1 MNYWEDPGPG
11 YGVLPARVA
20 VRSDAPRLS
29 LNGQWRFRW
38 SPSVPDTGF
47 EAVDFDDA
55 DWDWL
60 PVPSSWPMHGHG
72 IPEYTNQK
80 YPFPVDPPYVP
91 DENPTGDHRLV
102 FDLPPDWSGP
112 TVLRFDGVDSCAR
125 VWLNGVEL
133 GVTRGSRLPAEF
145 AVDDVLRAGPN
156 VLAVRVHQW
165 SSGSY
170 LEDQDMWWLPGI
182 FRDVTLVARPVDVF
196 VHADYAD
203 GNGILR
209 VETEPGAVVR
219 IPSLDVVVPGGETVT
234 IPGVEP
240 WSAEEPRLYD
250 AVVELADQQVSLRI
264 GFRTVEIVNGVLRVN
279 GRRIVFRGVNRHEHD
294 PVFGRAVPEER
305 VRAELLVMKR
315 HNINAIRTSHYPPD
329 TRLLELCDELG
340 FWVMDE
346 CDYETHGFM
355 LIDWRGN
362 PADDPRFLDAS
373 LDRMRRTVERDKNH
387 PSVIMWSLG
396 NEAGVGSN
404 LSAMAAWTRERDPS
418 RPLHYEGD
426 VTCADVDVYSRMYAS
441 HAEVEAIGKRA
452 EKPLADPTL
461 DARRRAMPFVLCE
474 YSHAG
479 GNGPGGLPEYEEL
492 FDRYERCQGG
502 FLWEWMEHGILRGDG
517 SYGYGGDFGEE
528 LHDGTYVL
536 DGLVFPDLT
545 PQPVLAEVHKAYEP
559 VRLSIADDTLTI
571 TNRYDVRDTSHLT
584 LLWEV
589 ADEGE
594 AVAHGTLTFP
604 TLTPGS
610 STTLPLPTLTS
621 GGSTTLPTPTLTSG
635 GSTALPT
642 PTLASGGSTTLHE
655 VEGGGERWLT
665 VRAVLAADAPWA
677 PAGHEVA
684 FAQAQLPSPV
694 EEEPPA
700 GGGVS
705 RPARRLAG
713 QPAGAG
719 GGSRV
724 VRPADGLVLGPG
736 VFDVQSGRLIR
747 LRGWAV
753 THVPLELWRA
763 PTQHD
768 ARTWDASTLDRKA
781 RWAKAGLDRL
791 RYRTVSVEQQD
802 DVLTVVTMV
811 GAAATDA
818 RVLTTYRWTSDG
830 SSVSAEVDVEPLGE
844 WTVPWAR
851 LGVTFG
857 VPGGLHGMTWFG
869 KGPGQAYPD
878 SQAAARVGRY
888 TATIDELQVPYL
900 YPQENGARGNVRWA
914 ELSGSAGRLRITG
927 GLALTVRRWT
937 IAGLAAADH
946 PADLDPS
953 DTVWI
958 TLDALQHG
966 LGSPTSGA
974 PILPPHDLQARPHSF
989 RFSLGN

>member
-11 YGVLPARVA
+11 YGALAPRAA

-29 LNGQWRFRW
+29 LNGQWRFRLA
-38 SPSVPDTGF
+38 PSVAAAAEGF
-47 EAVDFDDA
+47 EAVDFDDS

-72 IPEYTNQK
+72 SPAYTNQK
-80 YPFPVDPPYVP
+80 YPFPVDPPCVP

-102 FDLPPDWSGP
+102 FELPASWSGP
-112 TVLRFDGVDSCAR
+112 SVLRFDGVDSCAR

-145 AVDDVLRAGPN
+145 AVDDVLRAGRN

-182 FRDVTLVARPVDVF
+182 FRDVTLISQPVDVF

-203 GNGILR
+203 GAGLLL
-209 VETEPGAVVR
+209 VESVPGAVVR
-219 IPSLDVVVPGGETVT
+219 IPSLDAAVPCGESVT

-240 WSAEEPRLYD
+240 WSAEVPRLYD
-250 AVVELADQQVSLRI
+250 AVVELPGQRVSLRI
-264 GFRTVEIVNGVLRVN
+264 GFRTVEIVDGVLRVN

-294 PVFGRAVPEER
+294 PVFGRAVPHQRMRE
-305 VRAELLVMKR
+305 ELLVMKR

-329 TRLLELCDELG
+329 SRLLELCDELG

-346 CDYETHGFM
+346 CDYETHGFF
-355 LIDWRGN
+355 LLDWRGN

-387 PSVIMWSLG
+387 PCVVMWSLG

-404 LSAMAAWTRERDPS
+404 LTAMAAWTRDRDPS
-418 RPLHYEGD
+418 RPVHYEGD
-426 VTCADVDVYSRMYAS
+426 LTCADVDVYSRMYAS

-452 EKPLADPTL
+452 EKPLDDPAL

-479 GNGPGGLPEYEEL
+479 GNGPGGLPEYEAL
-492 FDRYERCQGG
+492 FDAYERCQGG
-502 FLWEWMEHGILRGDG
+502 FLWEWMEHGILRADG

-536 DGLVFPDLT
+536 DGLVFPDLS
-545 PQPVLAEVHKAYEP
+545 PQPVLAEVHKVYEP
-559 VRLSIADDTLTI
+559 VRMSIADETLTI
-571 TNRYDVRDTSHLT
+571 TNRYDVRDTSHLA
-584 LLWEV
+584 LHWDA
-589 ADEGE
+589 ADEGIV
-594 AVAHGTLTFP
+594 VARGTLDVP
-604 TLTPGS
+604 VIPAGQSATLK
-610 STTLPLPTLTS
+610 LP
-621 GGSTTLPTPTLTSG
+621 
-635 GSTALPT
+635 ALP
-642 PTLASGGSTTLHE
+642 AQNCE
-655 VEGGGERWLT
+655 QWLT
-665 VRAVLAADAPWA
+665 IRAVLAEDSPWA
-677 PAGHEVA
+677 AAGHEVA
-684 FAQAQLPSPV
+684 FTQARVTPAIPHSPV
-694 EEEPPA
+694 GNRWA
-700 GGGVS
+700 VS
-705 RPARRLAG
+705 RLSG
-713 QPAGAG
+713 VL
-719 GGSRV
+719 RV
-724 VRPADGLVLGPG
+724 GPG
-736 VFDVQSGRLIR
+736 RFDPGTGRLVG
-747 LRGWAV
+747 LHGWEV
-753 THVPLELWRA
+753 EHVPLELWRA

-768 ARTWDASTLDRKA
+768 ARTWDATTLDRKS
-781 RWAKAGLDRL
+781 RWTNAGLDRL
-791 RYRTVSVEQQD
+791 RYRTVSVDAAGDE
-802 DVLTVVTMV
+802 LTVVMMV

-830 SSVSAEVDVEPLGE
+830 DALTADVEIEPLGE

-857 VPGGLHGMTWFG
+857 VPAGFRQVSWFG
-869 KGPGQAYPD
+869 LGPGQAYPD
-878 SQAAARVGRY
+878 SRAAARVGQY
-888 TATIDELQVPYL
+888 TSTIDDFQVPYL

-914 ELSGSAGRLRITG
+914 ELSGTPGLLRLTG
-927 GLALTVRRWT
+927 DPQVALTVRRWT
-937 IAGLAAADH
+937 IADLAAAEH
-946 PADLDPS
+946 PADLTPGDR
-953 DTVWI
+953 VWI

-974 PILPPHDLQARPHSF
+974 PILPPHDLQARPHRF
-989 RFSLGN
+989 RFSLG

>member
-11 YGVLPARVA
+11 YGVLPARAA

-38 SPSVPDTGF
+38 SPTVPAAGF
-47 EAVDFDDA
+47 EAVDFDDS

-72 IPEYTNQK
+72 SPAYTNQK

-102 FDLPPDWSGP
+102 FSLPSSWSGP
-112 TVLRFDGVDSCAR
+112 SVLRFDGVDSCAR

-145 AVDDVLRAGPN
+145 AVGEVLRPGRN

-182 FRDVTLVARPVDVF
+182 FRDVTLISRPVDADVF

-203 GNGILR
+203 GAGVLM
-209 VETEPGAVVR
+209 VESVPGATVR
-219 IPSLDVVVPGGETVT
+219 IPALDVAVPCGETVT

-240 WSAEEPRLYD
+240 WSAEVPRSYD
-250 AVVELADQQVSLRI
+250 AVVELPGERVSVRI
-264 GFRTVEIVNGVLRVN
+264 GFRTVEIVDGVLRVN

-294 PVFGRAVPEER
+294 PVFGRAVPYER
-305 VRAELLVMKR
+305 MREELLVMKR
-315 HNINAIRTSHYPPD
+315 HNLNAIRTSHYPPD
-329 TRLLELCDELG
+329 SRLLELCDELG

-346 CDYETHGFM
+346 CDYETHGFF
-355 LIDWRGN
+355 LLDWRGN

-387 PSVIMWSLG
+387 PSVVMWSLG

-404 LSAMAAWTRERDPS
+404 LTAMAAWTRDRDPS

-426 VTCADVDVYSRMYAS
+426 LSCADVDVYSRMYAS

-452 EKPLADPTL
+452 EKPLEDPVL

-502 FLWEWMEHGILRGDG
+502 FLWEWMEHGILRADG

-559 VRLSIADDTLTI
+559 IRLTIAGELLTI
-571 TNRYDVRDTSHLT
+571 TNRYDVLDTAHLSLQWT
-584 LLWEV
+584 L

-594 AVAHGTLTFP
+594 PVDHGTLDLP
-604 TLTPGS
+604 VIPPGA
-610 STTLPLPTLTS
+610 STTLELPQ
-621 GGSTTLPTPTLTSG
+621 LP
-635 GSTALPT
+635 
-642 PTLASGGSTTLHE
+642 ASPN
-655 VEGGGERWLT
+655 RWLT
-665 VRAVLAADAPWA
+665 IRAVLATDTTWA

-684 FAQAQLPSPV
+684 FTQSHHPAPHPTPHPT
-694 EEEPPA
+694 PPT
-700 GGGVS
+700 
-705 RPARRLAG
+705 PAT
-713 QPAGAG
+713 PAPPE
-719 GGSRV
+719 S
-724 VRPADGLVLGPG
+724 
-736 VFDVQSGRLIR
+736 R
-747 LRGWAV
+747 LRGQPRSLWVVPAGSQGATHKLRGQPLRRDGGIRIGAARFCGGTGRLV
-753 THVPLELWRA
+753 GLRGWDVEHVPLELWRA

-768 ARTWDASTLDRKA
+768 ARTWDATTLDRKS
-781 RWAKAGLDRL
+781 RWANAGLDRL
-791 RYRTVSVEQQD
+791 RYRTVSVDADGDEL
-802 DVLTVVTMV
+802 VVVTMV

-830 SSVSAEVDVEPLGE
+830 DNLTADVEMEPLGE

-851 LGVTFG
+851 VGVTFG
-857 VPGGLHGMTWFG
+857 VPPGFHSMTWFG
-869 KGPGQAYPD
+869 LGPGQAYPD
-878 SQAAARVGRY
+878 SRAAARVGRY
-888 TATIDELQVPYL
+888 TSTIDNLQIPYL
-900 YPQENGARGNVRWA
+900 YPQENGARADVRWA
-914 ELSGSAGRLRITG
+914 ELSGTAGRLRLTG
-927 GLALTVRRWT
+927 DPHFALTVRRWT
-937 IAGLAAADH
+937 IADLAAAEH
-946 PADLDPS
+946 PADLHPS
-953 DTVWI
+953 DNVWI

-974 PILPPHDLQARPHSF
+974 PILPPHDLQPKTHRF
-989 RFSLGN
+989 RFSLGG

>member
-1 MNYWEDPGPG
+1 MNYWEDPGSG
-11 YGVLPARVA
+11 YGVLPARAA

-38 SPSVPDTGF
+38 SPTVPAAGF
-47 EAVDFDDA
+47 EAVDFDDS

-72 IPEYTNQK
+72 SPAYTNQK

-91 DENPTGDHRLV
+91 DENPTGDHRLE
-102 FDLPPDWSGP
+102 FQLPESWNGP

-145 AVDDVLRAGPN
+145 AVGDILRPGRN

-182 FRDVTLVARPVDVF
+182 FRDVTLISRPVDADVF

-203 GNGILR
+203 RAGVLM
-209 VETEPGAVVR
+209 VESVPGAVVR
-219 IPSLDVVVPGGETVT
+219 IPALNVVVPCGETVT

-240 WSAEEPRLYD
+240 WSAEAPRLYD
-250 AVVELADQQVSLRI
+250 AVVELPGERVSLRI
-264 GFRTVEIVNGVLRVN
+264 GFRTVEIVDGVLRVN
-279 GRRIVFRGVNRHEHD
+279 GRRIVFHGVNRHEHD
-294 PVFGRAVPEER
+294 PVFGRAVPYER
-305 VRAELLVMKR
+305 MRDELLVMKR

-329 TRLLELCDELG
+329 SKLLELCDELG

-346 CDYETHGFM
+346 CDYETHGFF
-355 LIDWRGN
+355 LLDWRGN

-387 PSVIMWSLG
+387 PSVVMWSLG

-404 LSAMAAWTRERDPS
+404 LTAMASWTRDRDPS

-426 VTCADVDVYSRMYAS
+426 LSCADVDVYSRMYAS

-452 EKPLADPTL
+452 EKPLDDPGL

-479 GNGPGGLPEYEEL
+479 GNGPGGLPEYEAL
-492 FDRYERCQGG
+492 FDAYERCQGG
-502 FLWEWMEHGILRGDG
+502 FLWEWIEHGILRPDG
-517 SYGYGGDFGEE
+517 TYGYGGDFGEE

-545 PQPVLAEVHKAYEP
+545 PQPVLAEVRKVYEP
-559 VRLSIADDTLTI
+559 VRLSVAGDLLTI
-571 TNRYDVRDTSHLT
+571 TNRYDVLDTSHLA
-584 LLWEV
+584 LHWDV

-594 AVAHGTLTFP
+594 VVARGTLDLPVFP
-604 TLTPGS
+604 AGATATVKLPG
-610 STTLPLPTLTS
+610 LPT
-621 GGSTTLPTPTLTSG
+621 
-635 GSTALPT
+635 AQNR
-642 PTLASGGSTTLHE
+642 
-655 VEGGGERWLT
+655 ERWLT
-665 VRAVLAADAPWA
+665 IRAVLAIDTPWA
-677 PAGHEVA
+677 AAGHELT
-684 FAQAQLPSPV
+684 FTQTQL
-694 EEEPPA
+694 
-700 GGGVS
+700 G
-705 RPARRLAG
+705 RRHRRSERTKLH
-713 QPAGAG
+713 
-719 GGSRV
+719 
-724 VRPADGLVLGPG
+724 LGPG
-736 VFDVQSGRLIR
+736 RFCERTGRLIG
-747 LRGWAV
+747 LGGWEV
-753 THVPLELWRA
+753 QHVPLELWRA

-768 ARTWDASTLDRKA
+768 ARTWDATTLDRKT
-781 RWAKAGLDRL
+781 RWADAGLDRL
-791 RYRTVSVEQQD
+791 RYRTVSVDRSADE
-802 DVLTVVTMV
+802 LTVVSMV

-818 RVLTTYRWTSDG
+818 RVLTTYRWTTDG
-830 SSVSAEVDVEPLGE
+830 DRMTADVEVQPLGE

-857 VPGGLHGMTWFG
+857 VPGGFSQLTWFG
-869 KGPGQAYPD
+869 QGPGQAYPD
-878 SQAAARVGRY
+878 SRSAARVGRY
-888 TATIDELQVPYL
+888 SSTVDDFQVPYL

-914 ELSGSAGRLRITG
+914 ELSGSAGTLRLLG
-927 GLALTVRRWT
+927 DPHFALTVRRWT
-937 IAGLAAADH
+937 IADLAAAER
-946 PADLDPS
+946 PADLHP
-953 DTVWI
+953 TENVWI
-958 TLDALQHG
+958 TVDALQHG

-974 PILPPHDLQARPHSF
+974 PILPPHDLQPQQHRL
-989 RFSLGN
+989 RFSLGG

>member
-11 YGVLPARVA
+11 YGVLPARAA

-29 LNGQWRFRW
+29 LNGQWRFRL
-38 SPSVPDTGF
+38 SPYVLDAGF
-47 EAVDFDDA
+47 EAVDFDDS

-91 DENPTGDHRLV
+91 DENPTGDHRLEFTV
-102 FDLPPDWSGP
+102 PDGWDGP
-112 TVLRFDGVDSCAR
+112 AVLRFDGVDSCAR

-145 AVDDVLRAGPN
+145 AVGPVLRPGRN

-182 FRDVTLVARPVDVF
+182 FRDVTLIARPVDADVF
-196 VHADYAD
+196 VHADYVD
-203 GNGILR
+203 GAGVLL
-209 VETEPGAVVR
+209 VESAPGAVVR
-219 IPSLDVVVPGGETVT
+219 IPALGVEAACGERVT
-234 IPGVEP
+234 IPGVQP

-250 AVVELADQQVSLRI
+250 AMVELPGEVVSLRI
-264 GFRTVEIVNGVLRVN
+264 GFRTVQIVDGVLRVN
-279 GRRIVFRGVNRHEHD
+279 GRRIVFHGVNRHEHD

-305 VRAELLVMKR
+305 LRAELLVMKR
-315 HNINAIRTSHYPPD
+315 HNIDAIRTSHYPPD

-340 FWVMDE
+340 FWVLDE

-362 PADDPRFLDAS
+362 PADDPRFLES
-373 LDRMRRTVERDKNH
+373 SVDRMRRTVERDKNH

-404 LSAMAAWTRERDPS
+404 LTAMAEWTRERDPS
-418 RPLHYEGD
+418 RPVHYEGD
-426 VTCADVDVYSRMYAS
+426 PTCADVDVYSRMYAS

-452 EKPLADPTL
+452 ETPLEDPVL
-461 DARRRAMPFVLCE
+461 DARRRSMPFILCE

-502 FLWEWMEHGILRGDG
+502 FLWEWMEHGILRADG
-517 SYGYGGDFGEE
+517 SYAYGGDFGEE

-545 PQPVLAEVHKAYEP
+545 PQPVLAEVHKTYEP
-559 VRLSIADDTLTI
+559 VRLSITDNLLTI
-571 TNRYDVRDTSHLT
+571 TSRYQTRDTSHLT
-584 LLWEV
+584 LLWETT
-589 ADEGE
+589 DEGQPL
-594 AVAHGTLTFP
+594 AQGTLPFP
-604 TLTPGS
+604 TLTPGM
-610 STTLPLPTLTS
+610 STTVSLPQVQPP
-621 GGSTTLPTPTLTSG
+621 GGR
-635 GSTALPT
+635 
-642 PTLASGGSTTLHE
+642 
-655 VEGGGERWLT
+655 ERWLT
-665 VRAVLAADAPWA
+665 VRAVLGADEVWA

-684 FAQAQLPSPV
+684 FAQAQLF
-694 EEEPPA
+694 ERA
-700 GGGVS
+700 
-705 RPARRLAG
+705 
-713 QPAGAG
+713 
-719 GGSRV
+719 V
-724 VRPADGLVLGPG
+724 VRAPRKALAVGPG
-736 VFDVQSGRLIR
+736 RFDPRSGRLVR
-747 LRGWAV
+747 LWGWEV

-768 ARTWDASTLDRKA
+768 GRTWDATTLDRKT
-781 RWAKAGLDRL
+781 RWANAGLDRL
-791 RYRTVSVEQQD
+791 RYRTVSVQQQD
-802 DVLTVVTMV
+802 DELTVVTMV

-818 RVLTTYRWTSDG
+818 RVLTTYRWTTDG
-830 SSVSAEVDVEPLGE
+830 RSVTADVDVEPLGG

-857 VPGGLHGMTWFG
+857 VPGGFHGMTWFG

-878 SQAAARVGRY
+878 SQAAARIGRY
-888 TATIDELQVPYL
+888 TSTIDDLQVPYL

-937 IAGLAAADH
+937 TADLAAADH
-946 PADLDPS
+946 PADLRPS

-974 PILPPHDLQARPHSF
+974 PILPPHDLQARPHTFS
-989 RFSLGN
+989 FSLGS